1 MAALPELHQLG
12 QLDQQV
18 DKHQGEI
25 IKFLGKLSQRE
36 LIESQVRRVTCYLA
50 ISSYLEQIGDV
61 IETNLV
67 AIGSKRLEKRIKASE
82 STMQLIRPIHV
93 QVLQDLR
100 SLIAA
105 LATGSEELL
114 REVAGNKSLIQG
126 MADQA
131 QLHLAKRLV
140 ADEPNRRLTYQF
152 ETDIIENLKRM
163 HTLIRRAARSRLS
176 INQSRSANE
185 AGGEGSD

>member
-1 MAALPELHQLG
+1 MDHL
-12 QLDQQV
+12 V
-18 DKHQGEI
+18 DKRQGEI
-25 IKFLGKLSQRE
+25 IKFLGKLSLRE
-36 LIESQVRRVTCYLA
+36 LIETQVGRVTCYLA

-61 IETNLV
+61 IETNFV

-114 REVAGNKSLIQG
+114 REVAGNKSLIQR

-131 QLHLAKRLV
+131 QLHLTKRLV

-152 ETDIIENLKRM
+152 ETDVIENLKRM

-176 INQSRSANE
+176 INRSPSDDVTE
-185 AGGEGSD
+185 SEGSD